1 MLALP
6 SPKRC
11 GIEIQTNGRAT
22 PLYPGAGGWVGKGRA
37 EKAEETSDAEIDL
50 NFDVV
55 QMGFLPEIAVFF
67 WEATSAFGAN
77 FIGDEHGFRVPE
89 TMKTFQSPRRSRD
102 FFHLKVWRTWQKV
115 TYSNSQML
123 LLHCDNSPSTTPWT
137 TMSITV
143 NLFLGR

>member
-6 SPKRC
+6 SPKRR

-22 PLYPGAGGWVGKGRA
+22 PLDPGAGGWVGKGRA

-67 WEATSAFGAN
+67 WEATSTFGAN
-77 FIGDEHGFRVPE
+77 FIGDEHGFSCP
-89 TMKTFQSPRRSRD
+89 
-102 FFHLKVWRTWQKV
+102 
-115 TYSNSQML
+115 
-123 LLHCDNSPSTTPWT
+123 
-137 TMSITV
+137 
-143 NLFLGR
+143 

>member
-22 PLYPGAGGWVGKGRA
+22 PLDPGAGGWVGKGRA

-55 QMGFLPEIAVFF
+55 QMGFWPEIAVFF
-67 WEATSAFGAN
+67 AFFGS
-77 FIGDEHGFRVPE
+77 GKQH
-89 TMKTFQSPRRSRD
+89 
-102 FFHLKVWRTWQKV
+102 
-115 TYSNSQML
+115 L
-123 LLHCDNSPSTTPWT
+123 LLEQILSVMN
-137 TMSITV
+137 MV
-143 NLFLGR
+143 FLSLKLWKLSNRLGDREMFFIWRFDGPDRR